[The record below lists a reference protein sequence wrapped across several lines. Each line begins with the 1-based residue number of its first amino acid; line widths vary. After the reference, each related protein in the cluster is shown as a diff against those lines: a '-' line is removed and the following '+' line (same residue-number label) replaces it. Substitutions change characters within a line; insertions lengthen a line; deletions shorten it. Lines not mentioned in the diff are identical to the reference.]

1 MISGALYHLVTTC
14 PVSSRFMFFLWSL
27 VFTSRLRRSSFF
39 CSLYWLDSPSNW
51 RLPSDWELARL
62 AWERFTDIW
71 ASSCPICGGSRP
83 RPLTSSCCSI
93 GSGDMSLVEELV
105 VIFSS
110 YSYFS
115 MSFKIISEEFSTPF
129 TLLARPKS
137 HSLTEQSSFIR
148 ILAGL
153 RSRCITLDSCK
164 YLRAHNKL

>member
-14 PVSSRFMFFLWSL
+14 PVSSRFMFFRISL
-27 VFTSRLRRSSFF
+27 VFTSLLRRSSFF
-39 CSLYWLDSPSNW
+39 CSLYWLVSPSNW
-51 RLPSDWELARL
+51 RLQSDSELLRL
-62 AWERFTDIW
+62 AWEEFMDIW
-71 ASSCPICGGSRP
+71 ASSYMIFFGS
-83 RPLTSSCCSI
+83 RPLTSSSLITFTI
-93 GSGDMSLVEELV
+93 GNMSLVEELV

-115 MSFKIISEEFSTPF
+115 TSFKIISEEFSTPF

-137 HSLTEQSSFIR
+137 HNLTEQSSFMR